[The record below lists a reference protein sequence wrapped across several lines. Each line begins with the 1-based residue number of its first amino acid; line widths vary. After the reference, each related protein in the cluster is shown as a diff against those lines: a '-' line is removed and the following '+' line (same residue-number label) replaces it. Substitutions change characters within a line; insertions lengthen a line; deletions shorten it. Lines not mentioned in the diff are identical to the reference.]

1 MDGSGNTSC
10 KGLDVSSLFRSEST
24 QSRIIRHCVLTDEPA
39 LALPITFRS
48 EGRCAGPRHN
58 CHLRGGRFSLSPSND
73 RAGLTHVVL
82 FGQMAAA
89 QTSTLL
95 KLEPENLHV
104 TDRVSSEVVVVARS
118 ADCKIVS

>member
-1 MDGSGNTSC
+1 M
-10 KGLDVSSLFRSEST
+10 
-24 QSRIIRHCVLTDEPA
+24 
-39 LALPITFRS
+39 
-48 EGRCAGPRHN
+48 
-58 CHLRGGRFSLSPSND
+58 SPSND